1 MSVKAT
7 DLLTEPFSFLMF
19 FLSTN
24 VDGFVVIIIRKLTAI
39 AGMIHSD
46 IKSFKC
52 TTGHMLHIN

>member
-46 IKSFKC
+46 IKSF
-52 TTGHMLHIN
+52 